1 MNENGNSNEY
11 TFVCPRCGNDVKSSS
26 RYCMK
31 CGYLNPNHPDNK
43 QMEKFM
49 PTGMQSYSV
58 SEAGVN
64 TAFQANNNEVRG
76 SIETAFGS
84 HMGSFTLCFIVN
96 FICWFALLIALLVS
110 FYYVAGQ
117 NIYMMLSSELSYAL
131 LGTALFSMI
140 QYGTELAYMKMNK
153 RWWYSLIPF
162 LNLYHLSDAINEKKL
177 LNFLIFVPVIGQ
189 IYLLT
194 VYYKLGKDFKTNGLL
209 TMLFP
214 FIMIPMIGFG
224 SNAFRGVCYL
234 SGRDSLEQEYGK
246 KKFFLVTC
254 VIAIISSIVIF
265 IYANTV
271 NISKGADRLSSYYL
285 YFASQRVIR
294 RTKLKVESHIYE
306 CDHVEGDTLYFY
318 FQDLDD
324 YFSIPFYV
332 YRNPIK
338 AYVKVVVH
346 RDEEGVF
353 NTFNKY
359 DYYISMTDRE
369 YGYEEINVQ
378 DLKIEDI
385 KEYTEL
391 DKSYEAGNQC
401 YFKRTA

>member
-1 MNENGNSNEY
+1 MNENQTDY
-11 TFVCPRCGNDVKSSS
+11 TFVCPRCGNDVKNSS

-43 QMEKFM
+43 KMEKFM
-49 PTGMQSYSV
+49 PTEMQSYSV

-64 TAFQANNNEVRG
+64 TAFQANKNEVRG
-76 SIETAFGS
+76 SVETAFGS

-96 FICWFALLIALLVS
+96 FLCWLILLVALIAS
-110 FYYVAGQ
+110 FYYVAGK
-117 NIYMMLSSELSYAL
+117 NVMMMLSSEFSYAL
-131 LGTALFSMI
+131 LGTALLSII
-140 QYGTELAYMKMNK
+140 QYGIELTYMKMNK
-153 RWWYSLIPF
+153 RWWMSLIPF
-162 LNLYHLSDAINEKKL
+162 VNLYELSDAIYEKKL
-177 LNFLIFVPVIGQ
+177 LNILVFVPVVGQ
-189 IYLLT
+189 IYLL
-194 VYYKLGKDFKTNGLL
+194 VLLYKMGKDFKTSGFL
-209 TMLFP
+209 TMIFP
-214 FIMIPMIGFG
+214 MIMFPVIGFG

-246 KKFFLVTC
+246 KKVFLVTC
-254 VIAIISSIVIF
+254 VIAIVASIVVF

-271 NISKGADRLSSYYL
+271 AINKEVDRLSSYYL

-294 RTKLKVESHIYE
+294 RTKLKVENNVYE
-306 CDHVEGDTLYFY
+306 CDQTEKEVLYFY

-346 RDEEGVF
+346 KNGKGVLD
-353 NTFNKY
+353 TY
-359 DYYISMTDRE
+359 EYYISMTDRT
-369 YGYEEINVQ
+369 YGYEEVLAD
-378 DLKIEDI
+378 DLDIEDI

-391 DKSYEAGNQC
+391 SNDYKAGNQC
-401 YFKRTA
+401 YFKRNA

>member
-11 TFVCPRCGNDVKSSS
+11 TFVCPRCGNEVKSSS

-43 QMEKFM
+43 EMGKYM

-76 SIETAFGS
+76 AVETAFGS
-84 HMGSFTLCFIVN
+84 HMGSFTLCFAVN
-96 FICWFALLIALLVS
+96 FICWLALLLALIIS
-110 FYYVAGQ
+110 FYYVAGE
-117 NIYMMLSSELSYAL
+117 NVMMMLSSEFSYAL
-131 LGTALFSMI
+131 LGTAVFSI
-140 QYGTELAYMKMNK
+140 LQYGTELTYMKMNK
-153 RWWYSLIPF
+153 RWWSSLIPIY
-162 LNLYHLSDAINEKKL
+162 NLYVLSDAVNEKKI

-194 VYYKLGKDFKTNGLL
+194 VLYKMGKDFKSNGFL

-214 FIMIPMIGFG
+214 FIMIPVIGFG

-246 KKFFLVTC
+246 KKIFLVSC
-254 VIAIISSIVIF
+254 VIAIVFSIVVF

-271 NISKGADRLSSYYL
+271 SINKGVDRLSSYYL
-285 YFASQRVIR
+285 YFASQRVLR
-294 RTKLKVESHIYE
+294 RTALKVENGVYE
-306 CDHVEGDTLYFY
+306 CDSIEDNVLYFY

-346 RDEEGVF
+346 KNGNGVL
-353 NTFNKY
+353 NTY

-369 YGYEEINVQ
+369 YGFEEIKS
-378 DLKIEDI
+378 DELDIEDI
-385 KEYTEL
+385 KEYKNLEEPYKT
-391 DKSYEAGNQC
+391 GNQC
-401 YFKRTA
+401 YFKRSA